1 LVAVDVFQ
9 VADVVAM
16 SSCTPPPDLQ
26 GGITS
31 GDERVQIY
39 VPSPQAVFD
48 SHYCRISIHR

>member
-1 LVAVDVFQ
+1 MDVLQ

-39 VPSPQAVFD
+39 VPSPQAVMGSF
-48 SHYCRISIHR
+48 HFHVSIHR